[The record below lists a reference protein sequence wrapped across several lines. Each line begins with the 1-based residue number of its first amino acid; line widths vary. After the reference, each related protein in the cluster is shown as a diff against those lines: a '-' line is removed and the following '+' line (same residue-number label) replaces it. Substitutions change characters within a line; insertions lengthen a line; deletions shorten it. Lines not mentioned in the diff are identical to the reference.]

1 MKIGNIQIANPVVL
15 APMAGVTDKAFRIL
29 AKEQGC
35 GLIYTEMVSAKALT
49 YKNVRT
55 FDLID
60 LRDEEPPISVQI
72 FGSEPEIMAEGA
84 KMVEEAGASI
94 IDINM
99 GCPVPKV
106 VKNNEGSALMQNP
119 QLASDIVKS
128 VVKAVKIPVTVK
140 FRKGWDK
147 DNITA
152 LDFAKSM
159 EASGASALAIHGRT
173 KCQMYSGQADWDII
187 RQVKESVSIPVIGN
201 GDIFTPKD
209 ALKMFK
215 ETNCDGVMVARGA
228 MGNPWIF
235 KRIISLL
242 KEGKELPEPGIDE
255 IAAMIL
261 RHGELSRKYKPEDVA
276 IKEMRKHVTWYF
288 KGLPGATKIR
298 AKVNKVTTFEEL
310 KDLIGEY
317 VTVSESNSGQVGE

>member
-140 FRKGWDK
+140 FR
-147 DNITA
+147 
-152 LDFAKSM
+152 
-159 EASGASALAIHGRT
+159 
-173 KCQMYSGQADWDII
+173 
-187 RQVKESVSIPVIGN
+187 
-201 GDIFTPKD
+201 
-209 ALKMFK
+209 
-215 ETNCDGVMVARGA
+215 
-228 MGNPWIF
+228 
-235 KRIISLL
+235 
-242 KEGKELPEPGIDE
+242 
-255 IAAMIL
+255 
-261 RHGELSRKYKPEDVA
+261 
-276 IKEMRKHVTWYF
+276 
-288 KGLPGATKIR
+288 
-298 AKVNKVTTFEEL
+298 
-310 KDLIGEY
+310 
-317 VTVSESNSGQVGE
+317 

>member
-1 MKIGNIQIANPVVL
+1 
-15 APMAGVTDKAFRIL
+15 
-29 AKEQGC
+29 
-35 GLIYTEMVSAKALT
+35 
-49 YKNVRT
+49 
-55 FDLID
+55 
-60 LRDEEPPISVQI
+60 
-72 FGSEPEIMAEGA
+72 
-84 KMVEEAGASI
+84 
-94 IDINM
+94 
-99 GCPVPKV
+99 
-106 VKNNEGSALMQNP
+106 MQNP

-173 KCQMYSGQADWDII
+173 RCQMYSGQADWDII

-209 ALKMFK
+209 ALKMIK

-242 KEGKELPEPGIDE
+242 RRKRATRARYDE

-276 IKEMRKHVTWYF
+276 IEMRKHVTWY
-288 KGLPGATKIR
+288 
-298 AKVNKVTTFEEL
+298 L
-310 KDLIGEY
+310 KDY
-317 VTVSESNSGQVGE
+317 RCN

>member
-1 MKIGNIQIANPVVL
+1 MEVGKIKIENPVIL

-49 YKNVRT
+49 YKNIRT

-72 FGSEPEIMAEGA
+72 FGSEPDIMAEGA
-84 KMVEEAGASI
+84 RMVEAAGASI

-119 QLASDIVKS
+119 HLAASIVS
-128 VVKAVKIPVTVK
+128 EVVKAVDIPVTVK

-152 LDFAKSM
+152 LDFAKRM

-173 KCQMYSGQADWDII
+173 RCQMYSGKADWDIV
-187 RQVKESVSIPVIGN
+187 RQVKGGVNIPVIGN
-201 GDIFTPKD
+201 GDIFNPED
-209 ALKMFK
+209 AINMFK

-242 KEGKELPEPGIDE
+242 KNDTELPEPSIKE
-255 IAAMIL
+255 IATMII
-261 RHGELSRKYKPEDVA
+261 RHGELCIKYKPEDVA

-288 KGLPGATKIR
+288 KGLPHATKIR
-298 AKVNKVTTFEEL
+298 TKVNKVTTLEEL
-310 KDLIGEY
+310 KDLMGEY
-317 VTVSESNSGQVGE
+317 LKCASGRVNNE